1 MPKISFFLFSL
12 LVLTFLFTFQSAQ
25 ADVPRVG
32 RRAAARY
39 FAKDMDTDREVKVAS
54 PGSTSNQ
61 NVLMLHVGGYTNSS
75 SYQWHGADKR
85 LNVGKATYGVTYL
98 FGTWA
103 NIDVNIRFDFNEFK
117 LDDERV
123 TKLSFLP
130 LWTFPMADSK
140 FPLYFGGGAGLGV
153 FFTQITDESN
163 LSLDYQL
170 VAGARFTELYENL
183 GVFVEFGLKNHLH
196 LLSDGQFNGTA
207 LSTGAVFTF

>member
-1 MPKISFFLFSL
+1 MQVPTAL
-12 LVLTFLFTFQSAQ
+12 
-25 ADVPRVG
+25 ADAPRVG
-32 RRAAARY
+32 RHAASQY
-39 FAKDMDTDREVKVAS
+39 FAKETDRDREVKVAS

-61 NVLMLHVGGYTNSS
+61 NILMLHVGGYTSS
-75 SYQWHGADKR
+75 ASYAWKGADKR
-85 LNVGKATYGVTYL
+85 LNVGRATYGVTYL

-117 LDDERV
+117 LDDDRV

-153 FFTQITDESN
+153 FFSQVNNQSN

-170 VAGARFTELYENL
+170 VAGARFTDLYENV
-183 GVFVEFGLKNHLH
+183 GAFVEFGLKNHLH
-196 LLSDGQFNGTA
+196 LLSEGQFNGTA
-207 LSTGAVFTF
+207 LSTGVVFTF